1 MIRMTRGSYGRRVGN
16 VIRPVCT
23 GETCT
28 LATEEEERL
37 VRLGVAVKVGDVE
50 RAVAPEQPAEQAER
64 AAEPAEKAAAKK
76 PAAKRA
82 AAKKPKDKAKKAAV
96 EPEEDAEEE
105 AAPIPAAEG
114 ADAVVE

>member
-16 VIRPVCT
+16 VIRPVCA

-28 LATEEEERL
+28 LAVEEEERL
-37 VRLGVAVKVGDVE
+37 IRLGVAVKVGDVE
-50 RAVAPEQPAEQAER
+50 RAAASEQPAEQAER
-64 AAEPAEKAAAKK
+64 AAETAEKAAVKK

-82 AAKKPKDKAKKAAV
+82 AAKKLNAKAKKAAP
-96 EPEEDAEEE
+96 EPEEESEEE

>member
-1 MIRMTRGSYGRRVGN
+1 MIRMIRGSYGRRVGN

-23 GETCT
+23 GETCA
-28 LATEEEERL
+28 LAAEEEERL

-50 RAVAPEQPAEQAER
+50 RAAAPEQPAEQAER
-64 AAEPAEKAAAKK
+64 AAEPDEKPAAKK

-82 AAKKPKDKAKKAAV
+82 AAKKQDAKAKRAAADL
-96 EPEEDAEEE
+96 EEDAEEE